1 MDMIKI
7 KEGDVFEGQIE
18 FYTNGSASL
27 KVEENDIFIYKK
39 NTANSL
45 HLDKVKIQ
53 IFQAERKLEGRVI
66 EVVSRFKTEFV
77 GRVQISKNNTTFVI
91 PDNSKMS
98 VDFYIKGGL
107 IAEDGQKV
115 IVELTKWEDSKS
127 PQGKI
132 IKILGNSGDNNTEM
146 NSIMFDYGLPIEF
159 PQEVINESAL
169 VPEIITE
176 KEISKRR
183 DMRSITTITIDPVD
197 AKDFD
202 DALSI
207 NFVVDGKIEVGVH
220 IADVSHY
227 VKPGTKLDE
236 EAFKRATSVYLVD
249 RCVPMLP
256 ERLSNGICSLKPH
269 EDRLAFSVIFTLDEE
284 GNILDTWQGK
294 TIIHSDHRFT
304 YEQAQSII
312 ESVGKPI
319 DEVDRILSE
328 DAGLGNR
335 RSGFLG
341 VSIIRLNNLAQKIR
355 ERRIKNGSIEMG
367 GIEVRF
373 KLAEDNKKPIGVY
386 FKEQKEAN
394 KLIEEF
400 MLLANK
406 SVAKTLSDASRTNV
420 YRVHDTPN
428 EDKLNS
434 LVSICRT
441 FGYEVKIDGQASDI
455 KRSLNLLLKE
465 IKGKPEENMIETL
478 VTRCMSKAT
487 YTIKNIGHYGLGFTH
502 YSHFTSPIRRYPD
515 LITHRLLFDFLN
527 KKSQGNP
534 GIIEEQSKW
543 CSARELVAAKAQR
556 DSIKYKQA
564 EYLLDKIGNEF
575 EGIVSGVT
583 DWGFYVELIDS
594 KCEGMIRYQSLEG
607 NWSVDTSAYTI
618 QDDNGKTI
626 RLGDRMMVIVKS
638 VDLEKKQIDFIL
650 KID

>member
-1 MDMIKI
+1 
-7 KEGDVFEGQIE
+7 
-18 FYTNGSASL
+18 
-27 KVEENDIFIYKK
+27 
-39 NTANSL
+39 
-45 HLDKVKIQ
+45 
-53 IFQAERKLEGRVI
+53 
-66 EVVSRFKTEFV
+66 
-77 GRVQISKNNTTFVI
+77 
-91 PDNSKMS
+91 MS

-107 IAEDGQKV
+107 VAEDGQKV

-132 IKILGNSGDNNTEM
+132 TKILGNSGDNNTEM
-146 NSIMFDYGLPIEF
+146 NSIMFEYELPVEF

-183 DMRSITTITIDPVD
+183 DMRNITTITIDPVD

-207 NFVVDGKIEVGVH
+207 NISDNKIEVGVH
-220 IADVSHY
+220 IADVGHY

-236 EAFKRATSVYLVD
+236 EAYKRATSVYLVD

-269 EDRLAFSVIFTLDEE
+269 EDRLAFSVIFTLDSE
-284 GNILDTWQGK
+284 GNILDMWQGK
-294 TIIHSDHRFT
+294 TIIHSDRRFA
-304 YEQAQSII
+304 YEDAQDII
-312 ESVGKPI
+312 EGQDGDYSKEI
-319 DEVDRILSE
+319 RIL
-328 DAGLGNR
+328 DK
-335 RSGFLG
+335 
-341 VSIIRLNNLAQKIR
+341 LAQKIR
-355 ERRIKNGSIEMG
+355 KKRIKDGSIEMG
-367 GIEVRF
+367 GIEVKF
-373 KLAEDNKKPIGVY
+373 KLADDNKKPIGVY

-406 SVAKTLSDASRTNV
+406 SVAKTLSEASRTNV

-428 EDKLNS
+428 EDKLKS
-434 LVSICRT
+434 LVTICRT
-441 FGYEVKIDGQASDI
+441 FGYEIKIDGQSSDI
-455 KRSLNLLLKE
+455 KRSLNSLLKE

-515 LITHRLLFDFLN
+515 LITHRILFDFLN

-534 GIIEEQSKW
+534 GIVEDQSKW
-543 CSARELVAAKAQR
+543 CSARELVASKAQR

-564 EYLLDKIGNEF
+564 EYLLDKIGKEF

-583 DWGFYVELIDS
+583 DWGLYVELIDN

-618 QDDNGKTI
+618 QDDSGKTI
-626 RLGDRMMVIVKS
+626 RLGDKMMVVVKS

-650 KID
+650 S

>member
-1 MDMIKI
+1 MIKI

-27 KVEENDIFIYKK
+27 KVQEEEIFIFKK

-45 HLDKVKIQ
+45 HLDTVKVE
-53 IFQAERKLEGRVI
+53 IFQANNKLEGRVTKVI
-66 EVVSRFKTEFV
+66 SRFKKEFV
-77 GRVQISKNNTTFVI
+77 GRVQISSKNTTFVI
-91 PDNSKMS
+91 PDSSKIS

-107 IAEDGQKV
+107 KAEDGQKV
-115 IVELTKWEDSKS
+115 VVEFVKWNDSKS

-132 IKILGNSGDNNTEM
+132 VKILGNSGDNNTEM
-146 NSIMFDYGLPIEF
+146 NSIMAEYGLPVEF
-159 PQEVINESAL
+159 PQEVINESAI

-202 DALSI
+202 DALSF
-207 NFVVDGKIEVGVH
+207 NFIDGKIEVGIH

-227 VKPGTKLDE
+227 VSPGTKLDE
-236 EAFKRATSVYLVD
+236 EAYNRSTSVYLVD

-269 EDRLAFSVIFTLDEE
+269 EDRLAFSVIFTLDED
-284 GNILDTWQGK
+284 GNILNTWQGK
-294 TIIHSDHRFT
+294 TVIHSNRRFT
-304 YEQAQSII
+304 YEDAQDII
-312 ESVGKPI
+312 EGQDGDYSK
-319 DEVDRILSE
+319 E
-328 DAGLGNR
+328 
-335 RSGFLG
+335 
-341 VSIIRLNNLAQKIR
+341 IRTLDQLAQKIR
-355 ERRIKNGSIEMG
+355 KRRIKDGSIEMG
-367 GIEVRF
+367 GIEVKF
-373 KLAEDNKKPIGVY
+373 KLADDNKKPIGVY

-406 SVAKTLSDASRTNV
+406 SVAKTLSEASRTNV

-428 EDKLNS
+428 EEKLNS
-434 LVSICRT
+434 LVTICKT
-441 FGYEVKIDGQASDI
+441 FGYEVKTDGQASDI
-455 KRSLNLLLKE
+455 KRSLNSLLKE

-534 GIIEEQSKW
+534 VVIEEQSKW
-543 CSARELVAAKAQR
+543 CSSRELVAAKAQR

-564 EYLLDKIGNEF
+564 EYLLDKIGNVF
-575 EGIVSGVT
+575 EGIVSGVA

-607 NWSVDTSAYTI
+607 NWSVDTSSYTI
-618 QDDNGKTI
+618 QDDSGNII
-626 RLGDRMMVIVKS
+626 RLGDRLMVVVKS
-638 VDLEKKQIDFIL
+638 VDLEKKQIDFL
-650 KID
+650 LTK

>member
-1 MDMIKI
+1 MIKI

-27 KVEENDIFIYKK
+27 KIQEEEIFIFKK

-45 HLDKVKIQ
+45 HLDTVKVE
-53 IFQAERKLEGRVI
+53 IFQVNNKLEGRVTKVI
-66 EVVSRFKTEFV
+66 SRFKKEFV
-77 GRVQISKNNTTFVI
+77 GRVQISSKNTTFVI
-91 PDNSKMS
+91 PDSSKIS

-107 IAEDGQKV
+107 KAEDGQKV
-115 IVELTKWEDSKS
+115 VVEFVKWNDSKS

-132 IKILGNSGDNNTEM
+132 VKILGNSGDNNTEM
-146 NSIMFDYGLPIEF
+146 NSIMAEYGLPVEF
-159 PQEVINESAL
+159 PQEVINESAI

-202 DALSI
+202 DALSF
-207 NFVVDGKIEVGVH
+207 NFIDGKIEVGVH

-227 VKPGTKLDE
+227 VIPGTKLDE
-236 EAFKRATSVYLVD
+236 EAYNRSTSVYLVD

-284 GNILDTWQGK
+284 GNILNTWQGK
-294 TIIHSDHRFT
+294 TVIHSDKRFT
-304 YEQAQSII
+304 YEEAQEII
-312 ESVGKPI
+312 EGQDGDYSK
-319 DEVDRILSE
+319 E
-328 DAGLGNR
+328 
-335 RSGFLG
+335 
-341 VSIIRLNNLAQKIR
+341 IRTLDQLAQKIR
-355 ERRIKNGSIEMG
+355 KRRIKDGSIEMG
-367 GIEVRF
+367 GIEVKF
-373 KLAEDNKKPIGVY
+373 KLADDNKKPIGVY

-406 SVAKTLSDASRTNV
+406 SVAKTLSEASRTNV

-428 EDKLNS
+428 EEKLNS
-434 LVSICRT
+434 LVTICKT
-441 FGYEVKIDGQASDI
+441 FGYEVKTDGQASDI
-455 KRSLNLLLKE
+455 KRSLNSLLKE

-534 GIIEEQSKW
+534 VIIEEQSKW
-543 CSARELVAAKAQR
+543 CSSRELVAAKAQR

-564 EYLLDKIGNEF
+564 EYLLDKIGNIF
-575 EGIVSGVT
+575 EGIVSGVA

-607 NWSVDTSAYTI
+607 NWSVDTSSYTI
-618 QDDNGKTI
+618 QDDSGNII
-626 RLGDRMMVIVKS
+626 RLGDRLMVIVKS
-638 VDLEKKQIDFIL
+638 VDLEKKQIDFL
-650 KID
+650 LTK